1 MNRLGDFER
10 KLRALRDARESEAE
24 SRREQRRV
32 RMDDEARLGS
42 RFKVL
47 ADRLMREII
56 APRLSVVAGAFTD
69 AACSIDT
76 ETSTGVLRLNTDD
89 RYRAR
94 VDICFGVALAG
105 EESVAVYSRPTI
117 IPILMD
123 VPSEE
128 RVVVP
133 LDHADDEVIAAF
145 IENQLERFFVAYF
158 ALEHIEAYR
167 PLARVIDPVCGME
180 ISRVDAAESARHMGR
195 DYYFCVAQCKD
206 RFLRDPSR
214 YV

>member
-1 MNRLGDFER
+1 MSDLDDFQH
-10 KLRALRDARESEAE
+10 KVRALRDARESEIV
-24 SRREQRRV
+24 RRKEQRRV
-32 RMDDEARLGS
+32 SMDEEARLES
-42 RFKVL
+42 RFRVF

-56 APRLSVVAGAFTD
+56 APRLAVVASTFPD
-69 AACSIDT
+69 AASSVDT
-76 ETSTGVLRLNTDD
+76 QTSTGLLRLNTDD

-105 EESVAVYSRPTI
+105 GATVAVYSRPTI

-123 VPSEE
+123 IPREE
-128 RVVVP
+128 RVTVP
-133 LDHADDEVIAAF
+133 LDHADDQAIASF
-145 IENQLERFFVAYF
+145 IEGQLDRFLAAYV

-167 PLARVIDPVCGME
+167 QSVRVIDPVCGME
-180 ISRVDAAESARHMGR
+180 ISRVDAAESARHMGTT
-195 DYYFCVAQCKD
+195 YYFCVAQCKE

>member
-1 MNRLGDFER
+1 MSHLEDFER
-10 KLRALRDARESEAE
+10 KVRALRDARESEIE
-24 SRREQRRV
+24 RHREQRRV
-32 RMDDEARLGS
+32 LMDHEARLRS

-47 ADRLMREII
+47 ANRLVAEII
-56 APRLSVVAGAFTD
+56 APRLNVVASSFPD

-76 ETSTGVLRLNTDD
+76 DTSTGVLRLNTDD

-105 EESVAVYSRPTI
+105 QDAVAVYSRPTI

-133 LDHADDEVIAAF
+133 LDLVDDEVIASF

-158 ALEHIEAYR
+158 ALEQIEAYR

-180 ISRVDAAESARHMGR
+180 ISRVDAAESVRYMGR
-195 DYYFCVAQCKD
+195 DFYFCVAQCKE
-206 RFLRDPSR
+206 RFLGDPTR

>member
-1 MNRLGDFER
+1 
-10 KLRALRDARESEAE
+10 
-24 SRREQRRV
+24 
-32 RMDDEARLGS
+32 MDHEARLGS

-47 ADRLMREII
+47 ANRLMCELI
-56 APRLSVVAGAFTD
+56 APRLSVVANTFPD

-123 VPSEE
+123 VPNEE
-128 RVVVP
+128 RVVIP
-133 LDHADDEVIAAF
+133 LDRTDDDVVASF
-145 IENQLERFFVAYF
+145 IESQLDRFFVAYF

-180 ISRVDAAESARHMGR
+180 ISRVDAAETARHMGR
-195 DYYFCVAQCKD
+195 DYYFCIAQCKEH
-206 RFLRDPSR
+206 FLRDPSR